1 VTVAS
6 GNVGPKHERREFM
19 DVALPLLIIPLAG
32 ILAAVYLVVVLLRRK
47 G

>member
-1 VTVAS
+1 
-6 GNVGPKHERREFM
+6 M
-19 DVALPLLIIPLAG
+19 DVAFPLLIIPLAG